1 MVHGARN
8 TKGGYWGYM
17 SIKIN
22 LKDIQLSQLNPEC
35 VLLINRFIRALKA
48 HDGTVLKIQEKDI
61 LMQISEQA
69 RRTDND
75 ELAVMYKELKEK
87 ILVCVHAEL
96 AGKR

>member
-1 MVHGARN
+1 
-8 TKGGYWGYM
+8 M

-22 LKDIQLSQLNPEC
+22 LKDIQLAQLNPEC

-69 RRTDND
+69 RRTENSD
-75 ELAVMYKELKEK
+75 LVAMYKELKEK

-96 AGKR
+96 AARR